1 MDRFG
6 KPDGKVCQE
15 WRDAISAMVDG
26 ELSPSEQQ
34 RLWRHLQTC
43 PNCRQHYRQLQA
55 VRGRI
60 QKANWASLWMK
71 AIRENRRLKRFLFVA
86 IFATAILSAWVTSG
100 LVGHLRNPPLMTPTS
115 AVGILRYHLHN
126 PFEWTFNPTCPESCR
141 CMADKAEVVPVRL
154 KLPSKSQAWERMGIC
169 ECLGEPVAVYLATI
183 EGQPVMLINF
193 NTKLLPLKSE
203 EGTLVRWVDR
213 NLHCY
218 IISDS
223 HLLLWQEGQQ
233 GYALIVP
240 HGKVNPINLL
250 PHLTLVGDE
259 KR

>member
-1 MDRFG
+1 MDRFE
-6 KPDGKVCQE
+6 KSDKQVCQE
-15 WRDAISAMVDG
+15 WKDAISAMVDG

-55 VRGRI
+55 VRSRV
-60 QKANWASLWMK
+60 QKANWAYLWMK
-71 AIRENRRLKRFLFVA
+71 AIRENRRLKRFLFIA
-86 IFATAILSAWVTSG
+86 TFATAILSAWVTSS
-100 LVGHLRNPPLMTPTS
+100 LVGRLRNPPLMTPTS
-115 AVGILRYHLHN
+115 AVGIFRYHLHN
-126 PFEWTFNPTCPESCR
+126 PFEWTFNPKCPESCS
-141 CMADKAEVVPVRL
+141 CMAEKAEVVPVRL
-154 KLPSKSQAWERMGIC
+154 NLSPKSHTWERMGIC
-169 ECLGEPVAVYLATI
+169 ECLGAPVAVYLTTV

-203 EGTLVRWVDR
+203 GGTLVRWVDK
-213 NLHCY
+213 NLRCY

-240 HGKVNPINLL
+240 HGKVNPLNLL
-250 PHLTLVGDE
+250 PHLTSG
-259 KR
+259 R